1 MQEIQ
6 QKSDYRQTIRCLY
19 RPSSLLYDLPL
30 LEQFIGCRRQGKT
43 MSKEYVELKEG
54 AYRVGGTRV
63 SLDSVVYGFQ
73 SGASLER
80 IQQSY
85 PALTLEQVYGAIAY
99 YLANQETIDQYL
111 IEGEKEFE
119 KFQQASREKYP
130 EWYEKMEK
138 ARKALMASQS

>member
-1 MQEIQ
+1 M
-6 QKSDYRQTIRCLY
+6 
-19 RPSSLLYDLPL
+19 
-30 LEQFIGCRRQGKT
+30 G
-43 MSKEYVELKEG
+43 KEYVELKEG

-73 SGASLER
+73 SGASPEC

-85 PALTLEQVYGAIAY
+85 PVLTVEQVYGAIAY
-99 YLANQETIDQYL
+99 YLSHQQTIDQYL

-119 KFQQASREKYP
+119 KLQQISREKYP

-138 ARKALMASQS
+138 ARKELLASQS

>member
-1 MQEIQ
+1 M
-6 QKSDYRQTIRCLY
+6 
-19 RPSSLLYDLPL
+19 
-30 LEQFIGCRRQGKT
+30 GN
-43 MSKEYVELKEG
+43 EYVELKEG

-73 SGASLER
+73 SGESAEC
-80 IQQSY
+80 IQQSF

-99 YLANQETIDQYL
+99 YLANKESIDQYL

-119 KFQQASREKYP
+119 KLQQSSREKHP

-138 ARKALMASQS
+138 TRKELLASQL

>member
-1 MQEIQ
+1 M
-6 QKSDYRQTIRCLY
+6 
-19 RPSSLLYDLPL
+19 
-30 LEQFIGCRRQGKT
+30 G
-43 MSKEYVELKEG
+43 KEYVEQKEG

-73 SGASLER
+73 SGASPEC

-99 YLANQETIDQYL
+99 YLSHQDAIDQYL

-119 KFQQASREKYP
+119 KLQQISREKHP
-130 EWYEKMEK
+130 EWYEKMRK
-138 ARKALMASQS
+138 ARKELLASQS